1 MSNLSTRA
9 GNIRKFEIYQAKD
22 GGGFVD
28 ASGAVTDIKYYE
40 DILSNSI
47 SLILYTPIKM
57 TGGIYQLC
65 IYVGFMI
72 YVSTC
77 D

>member
-28 ASGAVTDIKYYE
+28 ASGAVTDIKYC
-40 DILSNSI
+40 L
-47 SLILYTPIKM
+47 LYTSP
-57 TGGIYQLC
+57 
-65 IYVGFMI
+65 
-72 YVSTC
+72 SPR